1 MEASTLEI
9 LYRQANTG
17 ELPQFDSLNALGI
30 ERFYIKRLYYKS
42 DRTSVTRKGHH
53 HTGFEIHIIEHGYQ
67 TYEIGGKSV
76 TVNEG
81 ELLLISP
88 LVNHIAKSEDAE
100 TKKYAITFTA
110 SQYCPL
116 THEKEH
122 ISDYFLGTVPS
133 ALYDNLNFIKQERSS
148 GQAYSA
154 PIIASRAHE
163 CALLLL
169 RLLGISETP
178 SKVTHSNVDERL
190 LLSKQY
196 IRDNILRPVT
206 LPEVASYCC
215 ISSKQLTR
223 IFNRWEGT
231 TVTEYVRKQR
241 CLHIEKLLS
250 EQGLSL
256 REISE
261 IMNFSS
267 EYYFNAL
274 FKKHSGMSPGAYR
287 KALLNTPNTQ

>member
-81 ELLLISP
+81 ELLLISQ

-133 ALYDNLNFIKQERSS
+133 ALYENLTFIKNEYDSNK
-148 GQAYSA
+148 AYSDA
-154 PIIASRAHE
+154 IIASRAHE
-163 CALLLL
+163 CALMLF
-169 RLLGISETP
+169 RLLGVSECTAEP
-178 SKVTHSNVDERL
+178 HSEGDERL
-190 LLSKQY
+190 FLAKQY
-196 IRDNILRPVT
+196 IRDNVLRPVT

-223 IFNRWEGT
+223 IFSRWEGV

-241 CLHIEKLLS
+241 CLYIEKLLYDRS
-250 EQGLSL
+250 LSL

-261 IMNFSS
+261 MMNFSS

-274 FKKHSGMSPGAYR
+274 FKRHSGMSPGAFR
-287 KALLNTPNTQ
+287 KMLLGTPKE